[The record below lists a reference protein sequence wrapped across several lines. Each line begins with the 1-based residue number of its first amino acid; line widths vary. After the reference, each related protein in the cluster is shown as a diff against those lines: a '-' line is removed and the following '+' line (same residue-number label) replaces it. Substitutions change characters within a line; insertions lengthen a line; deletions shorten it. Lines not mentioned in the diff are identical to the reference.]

1 MEQKYINIVDLVE
14 DFQLVSSEQIVLLFN
29 KYSLLLAKVG
39 VDTAEN
45 EPLMNEHC
53 PAAEPEGA
61 AASVRLL
68 LRRRRP
74 PLLCKLEAEQ
84 SKGAAPAVWRSTTA
98 RVRESYLLAK
108 TAS

>member
-14 DFQLVSSEQIVLLFN
+14 DFQLVSSEQIVLLFK

-68 LRRRRP
+68 LRRRP
-74 PLLCKLEAEQ
+74 PLLCSLEVEQ